1 MAKKEKATV
10 AANPQHLGGKD
21 IKNICI
27 IATIKALFRT
37 GKKLTAKK
45 INQLTNSNDARK
57 QISVLRSSGWNI
69 CDIRRPDGSKL
80 YWLVEDDRQGMFDF
94 KGYCS

>member
-1 MAKKEKATV
+1 MAKKEKATE
-10 AANPQHLGGKD
+10 AANHRHFGNKD
-21 IKNICI
+21 NKNICI
-27 IATIKALFRT
+27 RATTKALFRS
-37 GKKLTAKK
+37 GKKFTAKK

-57 QISVLRSSGWNI
+57 QISVLRRSGWNI

>member
-1 MAKKEKATV
+1 METRKAAIT
-10 AANPQHLGGKD
+10 AAPNTNRGKD
-21 IKNICI
+21 SKNICI
-27 IATIKALFRT
+27 GSSIKELFRT

-57 QISVLRSSGWNI
+57 QISVLRRSGWNI

-80 YWLVEDDRQGMFDF
+80 YWLAEDDRQGVLNFQ
-94 KGYCS
+94 GECL

>member
-1 MAKKEKATV
+1 MTQRKKATE
-10 AANPQHLGGKD
+10 AAPYTNRGKD
-21 IKNICI
+21 SKNICI
-27 IATIKALFRT
+27 SSAIKALFRT

-57 QISVLRSSGWNI
+57 QISVLGRSGWNI

-80 YWLVEDDRQGMFDF
+80 YWLAEDDRQGMLNFQ
-94 KGYCS
+94 GECL

>member
-1 MAKKEKATV
+1 MAKKEKATE
-10 AANPQHLGGKD
+10 AAPHTNRGKD

-27 IATIKALFRT
+27 GSSIKELFRT

-57 QISVLRSSGWNI
+57 QISVLRRSGWNI

-80 YWLVEDDRQGMFDF
+80 YWLAEDDRQGMLNFQ
-94 KGYCS
+94 GECL

>member
-10 AANPQHLGGKD
+10 AANPQHLGGKYS
-21 IKNICI
+21 KNICI
-27 IATIKALFRT
+27 GSSIKELFRT

-57 QISVLRSSGWNI
+57 QISVLRRSGWNI

-80 YWLVEDDRQGMFDF
+80 YWLVEDDRQGMLNFQ
-94 KGYCS
+94 GECL